1 MHKLGTRGALSERQ
15 ARSAGALLGCF
26 IGTSN
31 PLATICAAYPCLKGD
46 ALGAPFESWTAQA
59 IRKDCGQIR
68 DMKAGTHLGVG
79 VSGGAR

>member
-1 MHKLGTRGALSERQ
+1 MLGHYWVAS
-15 ARSAGALLGCF
+15 SVVP
-26 IGTSN
+26 
-31 PLATICAAYPCLKGD
+31 PLVAILFDPPTLTGD
-46 ALGAPFESWTAQA
+46 ALGAPFESWYAQA